1 MHADRITNTFPRAS
15 GSLNRLIVS
24 KINKRLQS
32 KTCKTES
39 VKKCEEYYKSE
50 IDKTWRICSLRL
62 GRDGRMDGE
71 STPTL
76 FNEMRF
82 MFSVTSDDPRYVLKL
97 SYSVI
102 MRSGES
108 FFKNHG
114 CRNIFVKFHGL
125 AGSMCTPL
133 QFLGRFDLHNF
144 FQ

>member
-1 MHADRITNTFPRAS
+1 MLIELQTLSPRAS
-15 GSLNRLIVS
+15 GSLNRPIVS
-24 KINKRLQS
+24 RINKRLQS

-39 VKKCEEYYKSE
+39 VKKCQEYQKRE
-50 IDKTWRICSLRL
+50 IDKTWRICSLLL
-62 GRDGRMDGE
+62 GWDGRFKE

-76 FNEMRF
+76 FYEMRF
-82 MFSVTSDDPRYVLKL
+82 IFSVTSDDPRYVLKL

-108 FFKNHG
+108 FFKSNG
-114 CRNIFVKFHGL
+114 CHNIFVKFHGL

-133 QFLGRFDLHNF
+133 QFLAKFDFQNF